1 MTAEIAIDAD
11 RILAEA
17 RALSYPRYPGTEGDR
32 RAIARVAEA
41 LEAAGLEV
49 AVEEFSYDVRPAFRA
64 LKAMLAGSA
73 ALLAAAGF
81 LVDAAPGW
89 AAAAVALALAAGGVF
104 LAWTPGLERIY
115 HAAGPTVTAN
125 VVGRRRAARP
135 RLTLILLAHHDSKS
149 QNLTLP
155 VRVGLTLVALA
166 GALGLAVLVALR
178 LAGASAGPGWLPEAA
193 GLAAAAALL
202 GLATLE
208 SGNRSPGATDN
219 AGSVGILL
227 ELARKLPAA
236 VPEGVE
242 LIFLSP
248 GAEEDHMVGAM
259 RFLDRHLEELR
270 PRPLL
275 AINFDGAGLPG
286 RPVLIERYGFGRPFS
301 PTLSTAARRAAARLG
316 LRVRGVLIPPAL
328 GVDAIPFAHRG
339 VECLTFASGGLS
351 KAVLAVHSK
360 NDRPENLSRGALDR
374 VARLAAE
381 VVLDVTAPAFADSG
395 CSPRG

>member
-1 MTAEIAIDAD
+1 MQRSTAQIAIDGE

-32 RAIARVAEA
+32 RAIAQVAAA
-41 LEAAGLEV
+41 LEEAGLEV
-49 AVEEFSYDVRPAFRA
+49 AVEQFSYDVRPAFRA
-64 LKAMLAGSA
+64 LRAMLAGSA

-81 LVDAAPGW
+81 LLDPAPVW
-89 AAAAVALALAAGGVF
+89 AVAAVALALAAGGIF
-104 LAWTPGLERIY
+104 LAWAPGLERIY
-115 HAAGPTVTAN
+115 HAPGPTVTAN

-135 RLTLILLAHHDSKS
+135 RRTLILLAHHDSKS

-155 VRVGLTLVALA
+155 VRVGLTFVALA
-166 GALGLAVLVALR
+166 GGLGLAALVALE
-178 LAGASAGPGWLPEAA
+178 LAGSAAGPSWLPEAA

-202 GLATLE
+202 GLSTLA

-236 VPEGVE
+236 VPDDVE

-259 RFLDRHLEELR
+259 RFLDRHLEQLR

-286 RPVLIERYGFGRPFS
+286 RAVLIERYGFGRPFS
-301 PTLSTAARRAAARLG
+301 PTLSRAARRASRALG
-316 LRVRGVLIPPAL
+316 IPVRGVLIPPAL
-328 GVDAIPFAHRG
+328 GVDAIPIAHRG
-339 VECLTFASGGLS
+339 VECLTLSSGSLS
-351 KAVLAVHSK
+351 RAVLAVHSAG
-360 NDRPENLSRGALDR
+360 DRPENLDRDALDR
-374 VARLAAE
+374 VARLGAE
-381 VVLDVTAPAFADSG
+381 VVLDISG
-395 CSPRG
+395 AGL